1 MCVLFVVKCCGV
13 NVVVVVDDKGN
24 CVKSSKQVLNLFVNV
39 GILMC
44 MIDVYVIYYDKYFVI
59 DVEYVEMGLFNYSVL
74 VVSCNFEN
82 VVVVW
87 NNL

>member
-1 MCVLFVVKCCGV
+1 M
-13 NVVVVVDDKGN
+13 
-24 CVKSSKQVLNLFVNV
+24 FVNV